1 MQAKAHLDV
10 VLAVR
15 PTVHTLIIVNRT
27 KSRATLLHDY
37 ARSTYP
43 QLTTVRVLDK
53 ATQDS
58 VSAADIICTTT
69 NSSVPVFNGKWLTSG
84 THINAIGSYT
94 PTMQELDVATVQRC
108 CIFID
113 TPHALRC
120 GDLSM
125 ADVTKETCG
134 WMEIGEACFLGAEK
148 ALQLQQQDRARRGLL
163 PSNMWKG
170 KYNARCTLFKSVGT
184 SVQDVATGAEVVK
197 RAQMLGIGRL
207 VCL

>member
-125 ADVTKETCG
+125 ANVTKETCG

-148 ALQLQQQDRARRGLL
+148 ALQLQQQKVWSRSGNVLRKPIL
-163 PSNMWKG
+163 
-170 KYNARCTLFKSVGT
+170 ARCTLFKSVGT